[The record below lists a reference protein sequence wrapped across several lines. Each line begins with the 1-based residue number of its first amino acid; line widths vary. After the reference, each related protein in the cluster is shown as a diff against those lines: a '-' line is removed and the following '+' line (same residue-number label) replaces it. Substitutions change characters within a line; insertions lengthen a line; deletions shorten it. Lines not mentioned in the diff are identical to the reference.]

1 MTTTNSAPDTSGTE
15 SDPADETAA
24 AVQAVTGREQV
35 DFSTNKEGER
45 TVAYDINS
53 LLVFRRQNAASP
65 ARVAIASAYFNPGG
79 FNLLA
84 DELEQATGVRL
95 LLGAE
100 PLEGGA
106 DRPRVRPLAERR
118 TRRGPDP
125 ALTRALEGHART
137 LETDRN
143 LLGFTREA
151 DAQARRLVAWLR
163 ANPDTVQVRRYEAG
177 FLHGKAFIIDQ
188 GFKGVLVGS
197 SNFTYAGLAR
207 NNELNLGRYEH
218 GPVDQVITWFNEQWD
233 ASVPYDLAALY
244 EARWDAHT
252 PWDVFLR
259 MLWEMYGSDLDA
271 ETDTTSRLGLTG
283 FQADGVWRAKRI
295 LNRRNGVIIAD
306 EVGLGKTFIAG
317 ELIHEAIFDRRQ
329 KVLIVA
335 PATLRDATWRP
346 FLRDNNLGAA
356 QVVSFEELAANIDSA
371 GQRSSSLQNLDE
383 YAMVIVDEAHSA
395 RNATTQRADALRT
408 LLAGNVPKQLVEM
421 TATPVNNSLMDL
433 YNLIGYFAP
442 NDAAF
447 ADVGIASLSEYFK
460 RAMAMDPDA
469 LTPEHLFDVMDE
481 VAVRRT
487 RHFVKTHYA
496 GDTVM
501 INGVE
506 QPIRFP
512 TVRVRRVDYD
522 LSEVLP
528 GVFDDLARA
537 LGADLDEDDFDGVVG
552 AGLIMADPGEVLTMA
567 RYVPSQF
574 LLSGDSEAYEAQNAG
589 LLRSLLLK
597 RFESSTHAF
606 KVTLDGM
613 VTSHD
618 RFLDALDAGLVLTGD
633 ALREWTSTDSA
644 SAADFLASYD
654 DPEHIADA
662 ADYDTAALRDAVTA
676 DRDLLTAFRDR
687 VQTVHAGNDPKVAK
701 LISELATMAAEA
713 TAQGVGTG
721 PESARNKRKVL
732 LFSYYTDTATYIHDA
747 LELAMATDP
756 RLADY
761 RDRMALVHGSDK
773 ANKANAIT
781 GFAPLTAGTG
791 VEADLYDMIVTTDV
805 LAEGV
810 NLQQARHII
819 NIDLPWNPQ
828 RLVQRSGRTDR
839 IGSPHNENFVRCF
852 FPTADLDRILRLEER
867 LQRKIKQAAAAVGTG
882 RILPDI
888 DPVEHVLSETRDQI
902 DALRREENALFDDTG
917 AGTLSGEEYRRR
929 LATAFAHDQARG
941 RVLALPW
948 GSGTGYAR
956 TGATPG
962 FVFCA
967 RIGDH
972 AKPWFRYVPVN
983 DDLTVRFLPA
993 DLERNLDERPEVVGD
1008 TLAALAAAD
1017 PGSDTAPAYLPQDAY
1032 DAAFSAWAAARDD
1045 IFEKWRIQTD
1055 PANLAPS
1062 IPRVML
1068 AAAAHIEQHGG
1079 HLGEAQD
1086 NLVAR
1091 LKAPYGPRVQR
1102 QIRDILNGRDATDEG
1117 KVEALYEIVN
1127 RLGLTP
1133 PSPVQP
1139 LPPITADDI
1148 NLVCWTAILPAP
1160 IPIDSSPPT
1169 PGTAEATEHAQE
1181 TT

>member
-1 MTTTNSAPDTSGTE
+1 MSTPPEPLAL
-15 SDPADETAA
+15 
-24 AVQAVTGREQV
+24 TGNRV
-35 DFSTNKEGER
+35 DFSTNKEGQQS
-45 TVAYDINS
+45 VAQDLND
-53 LLVFRRQNAASP
+53 LLLWTRVHGANP
-65 ARVAIASAYFNPGG
+65 AQVAIATAYFNPGG
-79 FNLLA
+79 FTLLA
-84 DELEQATGVRL
+84 NELEQATGVRL
-95 LLGAE
+95 LLGTE
-100 PLEGGA
+100 PLEGGP
-106 DRPRVRPLAERR
+106 DRPQVRPLGQSRA
-118 TRRGPDP
+118 RRGRPDQN
-125 ALTRALEGHART
+125 LSRALEGHTRSI
-137 LETDRN
+137 ETDRD
-143 LLGFTREA
+143 LLGFSREA

-163 ANPDTVQVRRYEAG
+163 NNPTAIQVRRYEDG
-177 FLHGKAFIIDQ
+177 FLHGKAFIVDQ
-188 GFKGVLVGS
+188 GIVGLLAGS
-197 SNFTYAGLAR
+197 SNFTYAGLAK
-207 NNELNLGRYEH
+207 NNELNIGRYDPA
-218 GPVDQVITWFNEQWD
+218 PVQQVINWFNEQWD
-233 ASVPYDLAALY
+233 ASAPYDLAALY
-244 EARWDAHT
+244 EARWDPHT

-259 MLWEMYGSDLDA
+259 MLWELYGTDLDA
-271 ETDTTSRLGLTG
+271 ETDQSSRLGLTG

-346 FLRDNNLGAA
+346 FLRENNLRAD
-356 QVVSFEELAANIDSA
+356 VVSFEELASNIDSA
-371 GQRSSSLQNLDE
+371 GQRSSALQDLDE
-383 YAMVIVDEAHSA
+383 YAMVIVDEAHAA

-408 LLAGNVPKQLVEM
+408 LLAGNVPKKLVEM

-433 YNLIGYFAP
+433 ANLIGYFAP

-447 ADVGIASLSEYFK
+447 ADVGISSLSEYFK
-460 RAMAMDPDA
+460 AAMAMDPDA

-496 GDTVM
+496 GDTVV

-522 LSEVLP
+522 LSQVLP

-537 LGADLDEDDFDGVVG
+537 LGADLDEDEFDGVVG
-552 AGLIMADPGEVLTMA
+552 AGLIMADPGAVLTMA

-606 KVTLDGM
+606 KVTLEGM
-613 VTSHD
+613 MASHD
-618 RFLDALDAGLVLTGD
+618 KFLDALDAGLVLTGD
-633 ALREWTSTDSA
+633 ALREWTSTNPANVSE
-644 SAADFLASYD
+644 FLAEYD
-654 DPEHIADA
+654 DPDHIADA
-662 ADYDTAALRDAVTA
+662 ADYDTTALRDAVTA
-676 DRDLLTAFRDR
+676 DRDLLTTFRDR
-687 VQTVHAGNDPKVAK
+687 VQTVHAGNDPKIAR
-701 LISELATMAAEA
+701 LIKELAAIAAEA
-713 TAQGVGTG
+713 TAEGIGEQDT
-721 PESARNKRKVL
+721 RNKRKAL
-732 LFSYYTDTATYIHDA
+732 LFSYYTDTATYIHEA

-756 RLADY
+756 RLSDY

-773 ANKANAIT
+773 ANKADAIT

-791 VEADLYDMIVTTDV
+791 VEPDLYDMIVTTDV

-819 NIDLPWNPQ
+819 NLDLPWNPQ

-839 IGSPHNENFVRCF
+839 IGSPHDENFVRCF

-867 LQRKIKQAAAAVGTG
+867 LQRKIKQAAAAIGTG
-882 RILPDI
+882 RILPGI

-902 DALRREENALFDDTG
+902 DALRREENALFEEAG
-917 AGTLSGEEYRRR
+917 AGALSGEEYRRR
-929 LATAFAHDQARG
+929 LATAFAHDQTRQ
-941 RVLALPW
+941 RVLGLPW

-972 AKPWFRYVPVN
+972 PKPWFRYVPVN
-983 DDLTVRFLPA
+983 DDLTVRLLPA
-993 DLERNLDERPEVVGD
+993 DEVLSLPERPEVVSD
-1008 TLAALAAAD
+1008 TLASLAAAD
-1017 PGSDTAPAYLPQDAY
+1017 PRSESTGTHLPQEAY

-1045 IFEKWRIQTD
+1045 ILDKWTIQTD

-1062 IPRVML
+1062 IPRVMRD
-1068 AAAAHIEQHGG
+1068 AATHIEQHGG
-1079 HLGEAQD
+1079 FLGEAQD
-1086 NLVAR
+1086 NLAAR
-1091 LKAPYGPRVQR
+1091 LKAPYPNRVQR
-1102 QIRDILNGRDATDEG
+1102 QIRDILTGRDSTDDG
-1117 KVEALYEIVN
+1117 KVEALYDIVN

-1133 PSPVQP
+1133 PPPVQP

-1148 NLVCWTAILPAP
+1148 HLICWTAITPAV
-1160 IPIDSSPPT
+1160 IPIDSTPPT
-1169 PGTAEATEHAQE
+1169 WPTHSHHPATTAHPTATATQE
-1181 TT
+1181 NP

>member
-1 MTTTNSAPDTSGTE
+1 MTKP
-15 SDPADETAA
+15 ETAEAGLDA
-24 AVQAVTGREQV
+24 AQVVAGREQV

-53 LLVFRRQNAASP
+53 LLVFRRENAANP
-65 ARVAIASAYFNPGG
+65 ARLAIASAYFNPGG

-84 DELEQATGVRL
+84 NELEQATGVRL

-106 DRPRVRPLAERR
+106 DRPRVRPLGERR
-118 TRRGPDP
+118 QSRRGPDP
-125 ALTRALEGHART
+125 ALTRALDGHART
-137 LETDRN
+137 LETDRD
-143 LLGFTREA
+143 LLGFTKEA

-163 ANPDTVQVRRYEAG
+163 ANPDTVQVRRYEVG
-177 FLHGKAFIIDQ
+177 FLHGKAFIIDE
-188 GFKGVLVGS
+188 GFKGVMVGS
-197 SNFTYAGLAR
+197 SNFTYAGLAK
-207 NNELNLGRYEH
+207 NNELNLGRYER

-244 EARWDAHT
+244 EARWDPHT

-259 MLWEMYGSDLDA
+259 MLWELYGTDLDT
-271 ETDTTSRLGLTG
+271 ETDLSSRLGLTG

-295 LNRRNGVIIAD
+295 LARRNGVIIAD

-317 ELIHEAIFDRRQ
+317 ELIHEAVYDRRQ
-329 KVLIVA
+329 KVLVVA

-346 FLRDNNLGAA
+346 FLRENNIRAD
-356 QVVSFEELAANIDSA
+356 VVSFEELAANIDSA
-371 GQRSSSLQNLDE
+371 GERSSALQDLDE
-383 YAMVIVDEAHSA
+383 YAMVIVDEAHAA

-408 LLAGNVPKQLVEM
+408 LLAGNVPKNLVEM

-433 YNLIGYFAP
+433 ANLIGYFSP

-447 ADVGIASLSEYFK
+447 ADVGISSLSEYFK
-460 RAMAMDPDA
+460 KAMAMDPDA

-496 GDTVM
+496 NDTVI

-506 QPIRFP
+506 QPIKFP

-522 LSEVLP
+522 LSQVLP

-537 LGADLDEDDFDGVVG
+537 LGADLDEATFDGAVG

-574 LLSGDSEAYEAQNAG
+574 LLSGNAEAYEAQNAG

-606 KVTLDGM
+606 KVTVEGM
-613 VTSHD
+613 MNSHD

-633 ALREWTSTDSA
+633 ALREWTVNTSSDATQ
-644 SAADFLASYD
+644 FVASYD
-654 DPEHIADA
+654 DPDHIADA
-662 ADYDTAALRDAVTA
+662 ADYDTTALREAVVA
-676 DRDLLTAFRDR
+676 DRDLFGTFRDR
-687 VQTVHAGNDPKVAK
+687 VQTVHAGNDPKIDR
-701 LISELATMAAEA
+701 LIEELAEIAAEA
-713 TAQGVGTG
+713 TAQGIGAKDT
-721 PESARNKRKVL
+721 RDKRKVL
-732 LFSYYTDTATYIHDA
+732 LFSYFTDTATYIHEA
-747 LELAMATDP
+747 LDLATATDP
-756 RLADY
+756 SLAAY
-761 RDRMALVHGSDK
+761 RDRMVLVHGSDK
-773 ANKANAIT
+773 SNRADAIT
-781 GFAPLTAGTG
+781 GFAPTTAGTG

-819 NIDLPWNPQ
+819 NLDLPWNPQ
-828 RLVQRSGRTDR
+828 RLVQRSGRIDR
-839 IGSPHNENFVRCF
+839 IGSPHDENFVRCF

-882 RILPDI
+882 RILPGI
-888 DPVEHVLSETRDQI
+888 DPVEHVLSETRAQI
-902 DALRREENALFDDTG
+902 DALRREENALFEEAGPG
-917 AGTLSGEEYRRR
+917 ALSGEEFRRR
-929 LATAFAHDQARG
+929 LATAFAHGHARQ
-941 RVLALPW
+941 RVVGMPW
-948 GSGTGYAR
+948 GSGTGFVR
-956 TGATPG
+956 TGATAG

-972 AKPWFRYVPVN
+972 PKAWFRYVPVT
-983 DDLTVRFLPA
+983 DDLAVRTLPA
-993 DLERNLDERPEVVGD
+993 DETRNLPERPEVIDD

-1017 PGSDTAPAYLPQDAY
+1017 PRTDTTQAHLPQETY
-1032 DAAFSAWAAARDD
+1032 DAAFDAWAAARDH
-1045 IFEKWRIQTD
+1045 ILTAWTHQTD

-1062 IPRVML
+1062 IPKVMRD
-1068 AAAAHIEQHGG
+1068 AAGHVDAHGG
-1079 HLGEAQD
+1079 FLGEAQD
-1086 NLVAR
+1086 NLAAR
-1091 LKAPYGPRVQR
+1091 LKAPYPNRVQR
-1102 QIRDILNGRDATDEG
+1102 QIRDILVGRDATDQG
-1117 KVEALYEIVN
+1117 KVEALYDIVN

-1133 PSPVQP
+1133 PPPVQP

-1148 NLVCWTAILPAP
+1148 HLVCWTAITPAAKEG
-1160 IPIDSSPPT
+1160 PT
-1169 PGTAEATEHAQE
+1169 DPSTHDTEE
-1181 TT
+1181 TQ